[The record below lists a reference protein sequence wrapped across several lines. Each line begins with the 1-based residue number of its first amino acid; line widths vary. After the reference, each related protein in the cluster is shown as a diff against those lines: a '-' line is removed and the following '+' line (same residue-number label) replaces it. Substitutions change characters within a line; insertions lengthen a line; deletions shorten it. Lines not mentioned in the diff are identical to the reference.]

1 MLCVRTEVD
10 FIFKLLVSASIWE
23 GQQCKRV
30 ELTLLDM
37 SSAIINK
44 MVRKSCYQYISLIFV
59 ISIYL

>member
-1 MLCVRTEVD
+1 MKLTEMLN
-10 FIFKLLVSASIWE
+10 IFVILVSASIWE

-44 MVRKSCYQYISLIFV
+44 MVRLFQCR
-59 ISIYL
+59 